1 MMELKMQLR
10 ISYRQISLLTLLNVA
25 MQRTYS
31 LEWLDLLVNVT
42 LNPSKTQVSA
52 ITDQQFDSVL
62 KTTAEE
68 IDRLRSRLKGKFLGI
83 TSYPELK
90 LLVRRYHSDLT
101 ILLDKANEN
110 CNLALS
116 ESPELKLACQ
126 AVIRNLEELLS
137 FIEIYYGQFLGLD
150 ERVPVTYLLVTA
162 EELRKRL
169 NGLKSKLFRRTGD
182 KILTSIVFDTLYNFP
197 NNDRPITFREIIYKK
212 EMVAEL
218 EQIVEVKADT
228 KVYNALNELLIYRN
242 FNKKAY
248 LRYFTE
254 KIAGKVNACARIQEK
269 LDQLRLSWKEFNQM
283 YKKPDVR
290 LNPRYADIKDVVGNW
305 FSEEVGYLERK
316 LHFQV
321 NHFESRND
329 GAKANE
335 NEGLKIHL
343 GLSSDQIAILL
354 RAICDAGILQM
365 RSLQAAF
372 KTIVPFLA
380 SEKHKNLSWE
390 SVRKRAY
397 SVEDKDKQKVI
408 FFLEKAIKHIQTY

>member
-1 MMELKMQLR
+1 
-10 ISYRQISLLTLLNVA
+10 

>member
-1 MMELKMQLR
+1 
-10 ISYRQISLLTLLNVA
+10 

-42 LNPSKTQVSA
+42 LNPAKTEVST
-52 ITDQQFDSVL
+52 ITGQQFDVVL

-83 TSYPELK
+83 TSYSELK

-110 CNLALS
+110 CNMVLS
-116 ESPELKLACQ
+116 DSPELKIACQ
-126 AVIRNLEELLS
+126 GVIRNLEELVS

-162 EELRKRL
+162 EEVHKRL
-169 NGLKSKLFRRTGD
+169 NRLKSKLFRRTGD

-197 NNDRPITFREIIYKK
+197 VNDRPITFREIIYKK
-212 EMVAEL
+212 EMITEL
-218 EQIVEVKADT
+218 EQIVEVRADT
-228 KVYNALNELLIYRN
+228 KIYKALNELLIYRN

-248 LRYFTE
+248 LRYYTE
-254 KIAGKVNACARIQEK
+254 KIAGKVNACGRIQEK
-269 LDQLRLSWKEFNQM
+269 IDQLRLSWKEFNQM

-305 FSEEVGYLERK
+305 FSEELDYLERK
-316 LHFQV
+316 SHFQM
-321 NHFESRND
+321 NTLESRPNLPK
-329 GAKANE
+329 GNE
-335 NEGLKIHL
+335 NEGLKIRI

-354 RAICDAGILQM
+354 RAICDAGILHMQ
-365 RSLQAAF
+365 SLQAVF
-372 KTIVPFLA
+372 KTIIPYLG
-380 SEKHKNLSWE
+380 SEKHEHLSWE

-397 SVEDKDKQKVI
+397 SAEDRDKQRVVSL
-408 FFLEKAIKHIQTY
+408 LEKAIKHIQNY